1 MAKLKEMLI
10 DIQEML
16 VTGYSIDEIV
26 QKTGMP
32 LDFILQ
38 VERSINDYVM
48 ENDYDDGQPDEAQE
62 WYDFDPDC

>member
-1 MAKLKEMLI
+1 MLI

-16 VTGYSIDEIV
+16 VSGYSIDEIME
-26 QKTGMP
+26 KTGMP

-38 VERSINDYVM
+38 VERSMESYVM

-62 WYDFDPDC
+62 WADYDPDC

>member
-16 VTGYSIDEIV
+16 VSGYSIDEIM

-38 VERSINDYVM
+38 VERSMEAYVM

-62 WYDFDPDC
+62 WADYDPDC

>member
-16 VTGYSIDEIV
+16 VSGYSIDEIV

-32 LDFILQ
+32 LAWIME
-38 VERSINDYVM
+38 VERTINDYVV
-48 ENDYDDGQPDEAQE
+48 ENDYDDSELCG
-62 WYDFDPDC
+62 